1 MSSDGRGSGLH
12 LATVAHVGRLW
23 DVYVEFDDDPRR
35 PEMYRARLRF
45 DAPGVADDEG
55 SFRTTIIIIEDSIEE
70 ALARAR
76 TFDDRQLQSLLRSV
90 LPDEAEE
97 E

>member
-1 MSSDGRGSGLH
+1 MNSDGRGSGLH

-23 DVYVEFDDDPRR
+23 DVYVEFDDDPER

-45 DAPGVADDEG
+45 DPPGVTESG
-55 SFRTTIIIIEDSIEE
+55 GYRTTVIIIEDSIEE

-76 TFDDRQLQSLLRSV
+76 TFNDHQLQGLLRSV
-90 LPDEAEE
+90 LPENGDGA
-97 E
+97 